1 VFRHAS
7 STWAHSADYNRRK
20 HDVRVN
26 FMLSFDYYR
35 TEKTVY
41 TFQDEMLDE
50 QVGITPKIKLVERGL
65 IERAGDRV
73 KPVVDC
79 RLEMT
84 MEDT

>member
-1 VFRHAS
+1 
-7 STWAHSADYNRRK
+7 
-20 HDVRVN
+20 
-26 FMLSFDYYR
+26 
-35 TEKTVY
+35 
-41 TFQDEMLDE
+41 MLDE